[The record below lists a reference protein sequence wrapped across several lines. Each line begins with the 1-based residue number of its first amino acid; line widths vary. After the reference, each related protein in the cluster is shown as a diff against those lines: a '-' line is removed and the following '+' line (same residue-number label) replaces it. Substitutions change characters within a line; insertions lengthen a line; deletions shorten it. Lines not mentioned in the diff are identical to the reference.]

1 MKLQSSQLAVGGVG
15 KGSISTIAVD
25 EESGKESGK
34 AISTVTTKKA
44 TIASTPSKRKAPPE
58 SIIEASGDPGI
69 AAAATT
75 LVYKLQ
81 YGGKESVE
89 DLTGMD
95 ASSVE
100 ESSAAVS
107 VQSEES
113 DESDS
118 SYLPRGAV
126 ELSDSD
132 DDILIDVDSE
142 EEDILRSSFPQ
153 DKSKKN
159 LAPGGPQKPFLIN
172 CATDSEARVLMKKL
186 QQGEEGVH

>member
-1 MKLQSSQLAVGGVG
+1 MKLRSSQLAVGGVG

-25 EESGKESGK
+25 EESGKESSGK

-44 TIASTPSKRKAPPE
+44 TIASTRSKRKAPPE

-81 YGGKESVE
+81 YGKESVE

-95 ASSVE
+95 VSSVE

-107 VQSEES
+107 VQSDEFDDS
-113 DESDS
+113 DA
-118 SYLPRGAV
+118 SYL
-126 ELSDSD
+126 
-132 DDILIDVDSE
+132 
-142 EEDILRSSFPQ
+142 F
-153 DKSKKN
+153 
-159 LAPGGPQKPFLIN
+159 
-172 CATDSEARVLMKKL
+172 
-186 QQGEEGVH
+186 